1 MSSHS
6 PEFKARVL
14 ALHARQAK
22 GECPPPGEISQ
33 DQLAEELGLSRR
45 RVRELEESGKAKV
58 KAAFL
63 KLAPLDRRAFA
74 AFIASLDQP
83 QQPDR

>member
-33 DQLAEELGLSRR
+33 DQLAAELGLTRR
-45 RVRELEESGKAKV
+45 RVRNLERSALAKFR
-58 KAAFL
+58 AA
-63 KLAPLDRRAFA
+63 LAPL
-74 AFIASLDQP
+74 IQT
-83 QQPDR
+83 QQPRP